1 MSKPAESCKFCHKQF
16 GVDRNP
22 TIKNPGASDL
32 LARRAPGSKE
42 CKVCFGFL
50 RSGDSRFSQLTRT
63 ALADA
68 LKDPAEQSSFDSEL
82 NRWCE
87 ARRDGKRRRGDETET
102 AVVEDSTSFFT
113 KEVLGYMW
121 PVSLLRKHDRAV
133 PKKLQSIV
141 HQGKTVKGAICE
153 DWVLG
158 AIEVSS
164 TSAKNA
170 KHITQCGIGGE
181 DDDNDARKAY
191 DLAQKKVRVST
202 AQSADGEISLNP
214 DSLILKIIFY

>member
-1 MSKPAESCKFCHKQF
+1 MCLPLPSFFLFQRVFAVSIPFPGVPCSGFSSCTLPVMPAAMSKPAESCKFCHKQF

-42 CKVCFGFL
+42 FKVCFGFL

-87 ARRDGKRRRGDETET
+87 ARRDGKRRRGGLWLGPKQGTPNTYYSIDEYTDT
-102 AVVEDSTSFFT
+102 
-113 KEVLGYMW
+113 
-121 PVSLLRKHDRAV
+121 
-133 PKKLQSIV
+133 
-141 HQGKTVKGAICE
+141 
-153 DWVLG
+153 
-158 AIEVSS
+158 
-164 TSAKNA
+164 
-170 KHITQCGIGGE
+170 
-181 DDDNDARKAY
+181 
-191 DLAQKKVRVST
+191 
-202 AQSADGEISLNP
+202 
-214 DSLILKIIFY
+214 